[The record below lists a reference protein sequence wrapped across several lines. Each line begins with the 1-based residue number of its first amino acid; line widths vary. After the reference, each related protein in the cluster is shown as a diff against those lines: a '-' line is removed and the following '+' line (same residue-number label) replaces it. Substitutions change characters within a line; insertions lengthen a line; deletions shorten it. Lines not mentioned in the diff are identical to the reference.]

1 MGSIFDFTNRQLKVL
16 AVLSATAALLSVYL
30 LARHWVVEP
39 APTELPAI
47 YAADSDRDS
56 PRRTSDG
63 FVGAFVIDPNTAPS
77 DSLELLPGIGPV
89 KARLKRLA
97 GRRWTKEGALVLQ
110 CDETDPDTLIQS
122 INQAGAFR
130 FVPKPWD
137 DEQLLDSIREG
148 LRFRD
153 VLVENRMLAQQVRDQ
168 KEQLRN
174 LGVES

>member
-89 KARLKRLA
+89 KARRILEYRRDHHFTTADDLLEIDGIGPTTLERMRPFLKV
-97 GRRWTKEGALVLQ
+97 TV
-110 CDETDPDTLIQS
+110 DE
-122 INQAGAFR
+122 
-130 FVPKPWD
+130 
-137 DEQLLDSIREG
+137 
-148 LRFRD
+148 
-153 VLVENRMLAQQVRDQ
+153 
-168 KEQLRN
+168 
-174 LGVES
+174 